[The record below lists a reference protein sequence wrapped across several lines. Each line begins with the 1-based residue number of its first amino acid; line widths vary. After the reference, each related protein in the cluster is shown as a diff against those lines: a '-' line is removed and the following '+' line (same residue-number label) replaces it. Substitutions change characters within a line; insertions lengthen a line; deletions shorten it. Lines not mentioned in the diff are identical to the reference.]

1 MNNIELEKRAEEH
14 IKKNMVECI
23 QEQIEYF
30 EFAKYSYIAGA
41 KELENE
47 YMLKLKDTSLVRA
60 LKDSIIMNEKLSSQ
74 EQQEL
79 CAWIEAAMEFGENLD
94 ECAKENAELKKQQF
108 SLRNE
113 RNTFLA
119 QNEQYEKDL
128 IDFNENL
135 TEAKKIIKKI
145 ENIFYSGENA
155 IKRLAQISDTLE
167 EAEAFLNNEVK
178 E

>member
-1 MNNIELEKRAEEH
+1 MTDKELEKKAE
-14 IKKNMVECI
+14 
-23 QEQIEYF
+23 QYSS
-30 EFAKYSYIAGA
+30 KYARQYYHNDKSGFTTSEEEVCKAYVAGA

-135 TEAKKIIKKI
+135 TEAKDLIR
-145 ENIFYSGENA
+145 NLLRVTYGEGWNYNLDW
-155 IKRLAQISDTLE
+155 KVK
-167 EAEAFLNNEVK
+167 AEQFLK

>member
-1 MNNIELEKRAEEH
+1 MTDKELEKKAEEYAEKQQGVFRFLSDH
-14 IKKNMVECI
+14 IK
-23 QEQIEYF
+23 F
-30 EFAKYSYIAGA
+30 GFLAGA
-41 KELENE
+41 QEVESE

-108 SLRNE
+108 SLKNE

-135 TEAKKIIKKI
+135 TEAKDLIRNLLRVTYG
-145 ENIFYSGENA
+145 EGWNYSLDW
-155 IKRLAQISDTLE
+155 KVK
-167 EAEAFLNNEVK
+167 AEQFLK